1 MNNPGKIMLIVLA
14 ALFMAVSFYAF
25 MDWFTFLYRDS
36 HAAVRSQGV
45 AFPAG
50 YEETGLFLLTL
61 FMGSF
66 AFGVVSFIAYRHR
79 RRLEAD

>member
-1 MNNPGKIMLIVLA
+1 MNNTGKIMLIVLA
-14 ALFMAVSFYAF
+14 SLFMAVSFYAF

-36 HAAVRSQGV
+36 HAAVKHSGMV
-45 AFPAG
+45 FSSAS
-50 YEETGLFLLTL
+50 EETGLFLLTL

-79 RRLEAD
+79 RRLEDF